1 LLALAALGACSAEV
15 RGPSEDEA
23 RDAGR
28 EYGKVI
34 LDTVGA
40 RTTVEEMEALCGQ
53 QAREEGIVTEGRE
66 GDETDNEI
74 DAFID
79 ACREVVNE
87 K

>member
-1 LLALAALGACSAEV
+1 VAVLALAGCSAEV
-15 RGPSEDEA
+15 KGPSEEEA

-28 EYGKVI
+28 EYGETI
-34 LDTVGA
+34 LDTIGVRA
-40 RTTVEEMEALCGQ
+40 TVEEMEELCGQ
-53 QAREEGIVTEGRE
+53 RAKEEGIVTEGRE

-79 ACREVVNE
+79 ACREAVAE